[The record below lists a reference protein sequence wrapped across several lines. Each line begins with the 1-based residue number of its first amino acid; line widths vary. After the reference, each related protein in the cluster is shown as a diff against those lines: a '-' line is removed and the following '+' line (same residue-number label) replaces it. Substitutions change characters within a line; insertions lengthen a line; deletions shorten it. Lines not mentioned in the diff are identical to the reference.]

1 MAVIRDAESSLASDV
16 RAGQPAVLIDASQ
29 SVGTASGSQTRG
41 VMMGTLTVVM
51 GAVQSAKLK
60 MVSCVQEDHKRVLI
74 SVGFTLDQRL
84 QI

>member
-41 VMMGTLTVVM
+41 VMMEILRAVM
-51 GAVQSAKLK
+51 GVVQSARLK
-60 MVSCVQEDHKRVLI
+60 MDTCVLVDYKRVLI